1 MNSNEAAADV
11 LMHKFKIGQT
21 VYLERSLAVPGRK
34 DDRMGVPAQFIGTS
48 LCRFVPIADIRT
60 GRRYFRRSS
69 TGSLAMLLAILH
81 RA

>member
-1 MNSNEAAADV
+1 
-11 LMHKFKIGQT
+11 
-21 VYLERSLAVPGRK
+21 
-34 DDRMGVPAQFIGTS
+34 MGVPAQFIVAS